1 MVKGSLDAPA
11 ADLDA
16 SFDMRPVVT
25 QTPMAGAFALLEPA
39 VFAFRFPCLH
49 HLS

>member
-16 SFDMRPVVT
+16 SFGIRPVVT
-25 QTPMAGAFALLEPA
+25 QTPTAGAFSLLEPA
-39 VFAFRFPCLH
+39 VFGDRFACLQ